1 MVRKKEC
8 FDKVYFVDNP
18 EVLSRKQM
26 DSLLM
31 VSTKNWNHYF
41 LDLGKKPSKKI
52 IFNEI
57 ENVELC
63 GFNSPKAMFGF
74 LKNLDK
80 KSLLDFSLEHEKPCI
95 LKLA

>member
-8 FDKVYFVDNP
+8 FDKVFFVDNP

-52 IFNEI
+52 IFDEI
-57 ENVELC
+57 ANVELC
-63 GFNSPKAMFGF
+63 EFNSRKAMFGF
-74 LKNLDK
+74 LKKLDK
-80 KSLLDFSLEHEKPCI
+80 KSLLDFSLEHEKPCV